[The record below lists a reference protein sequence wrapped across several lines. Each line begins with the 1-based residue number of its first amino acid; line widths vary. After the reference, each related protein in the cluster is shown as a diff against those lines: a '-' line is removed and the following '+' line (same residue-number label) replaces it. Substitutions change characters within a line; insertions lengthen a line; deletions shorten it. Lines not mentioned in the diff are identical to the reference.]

1 MEDSAAII
9 YHTRAAACRMQSI
22 LPTHWSSNNELSPA
36 NSLMGCH
43 CGIPNPLRKP
53 YRSTTEVKGAKGSSK
68 RWLANA
74 PSKTLEQQYEEK
86 WSTTL
91 RVECNSELA
100 PLRLHSLVARAP
112 LCWPPSNVRALD
124 AGYPM
129 SAATLGGLCRD
140 AVGWIGL
147 INRCTPDTWK
157 LLFQCGY
164 GNEKNFTFTIPWT
177 FVHWS
182 H

>member
-1 MEDSAAII
+1 MN
-9 YHTRAAACRMQSI
+9 SI
-22 LPTHWSSNNELSPA
+22 NPNPNPNPNL

-100 PLRLHSLVARAP
+100 PTEVTFFSRKST
-112 LCWPPSNVRALD
+112 NVLT
-124 AGYPM
+124 
-129 SAATLGGLCRD
+129 S
-140 AVGWIGL
+140 
-147 INRCTPDTWK
+147 
-157 LLFQCGY
+157 Q
-164 GNEKNFTFTIPWT
+164 
-177 FVHWS
+177 
-182 H
+182 